1 MADPAPCVATYSI
14 AACDLDA
21 GQWGVAVQSR
31 FLAVG
36 SVVPWAA
43 PGVGAI
49 ATQAYANPRYGPE
62 GLELLREGM
71 TAAEVVERLVAG
83 DEGRDE
89 RQVGVV
95 DGAGRSASWTGPEC
109 LDWAGHRDG
118 PCFAAQGNILVG
130 PETVGAL
137 AGTFQASTG
146 RPLAERLLACLAEA
160 EAAGG
165 DRRGRQSASLLV
177 VKRDGGY
184 AGLSD
189 VLVDLRVDD
198 NEQPIEE
205 LARLYELHDRLFG
218 RTPRE
223 QWLPLEGELEA
234 EVKER
239 VARLGYDSLDDW
251 AGVENLEERV
261 DGEGA
266 IDPVVLEALR
276 QASS

>member
-95 DGAGRSASWTGPEC
+95 DGAGRSASWTGPGC
-109 LDWAGHRDG
+109 L
-118 PCFAAQGNILVG
+118 
-130 PETVGAL
+130 
-137 AGTFQASTG
+137 
-146 RPLAERLLACLAEA
+146 
-160 EAAGG
+160 
-165 DRRGRQSASLLV
+165 
-177 VKRDGGY
+177 
-184 AGLSD
+184 
-189 VLVDLRVDD
+189 
-198 NEQPIEE
+198 
-205 LARLYELHDRLFG
+205 
-218 RTPRE
+218 
-223 QWLPLEGELEA
+223 
-234 EVKER
+234 
-239 VARLGYDSLDDW
+239 
-251 AGVENLEERV
+251 
-261 DGEGA
+261 
-266 IDPVVLEALR
+266 
-276 QASS
+276 